1 MKEAQAVVKALA
13 GRRADGPAE
22 SCTEVSTIA
31 IKLTALVIDFPSS
44 PAILVF
50 SATII
55 ASSSVVCSPEE
66 KLSLAELDEM
76 FEEAVETLDTA
87 VEAAQGQ
94 LETLTGATASPEE
107 IEQVVAATTT
117 LAPPANPTT
126 PAPVPTTPAPVATT
140 PAPAATTPAP
150 AATTPAPA
158 ATTPASVAN
167 ATTPAPAAT
176 TPVPAATTLA
186 SAANETTPA
195 SAANAT
201 TPAAANATTAMANAT
216 TAAANV
222 TAGGLYISSQPRTIA
237 QH

>member
-140 PAPAATTPAP
+140 PAPAATTP
-150 AATTPAPA
+150 
-158 ATTPASVAN
+158 
-167 ATTPAPAAT
+167 
-176 TPVPAATTLA
+176 VPAATTLA

-222 TAGGLYISSQPRTIA
+222 TAGGLYISSLPRTTA
-237 QH
+237 QHYQMTDYEK

>member
-158 ATTPASVAN
+158 ATTP
-167 ATTPAPAAT
+167 
-176 TPVPAATTLA
+176 VPAATTLA

-222 TAGGLYISSQPRTIA
+222 TAGGLYISSLPHTTA
-237 QH
+237 QQYQ

>member
-158 ATTPASVAN
+158 ATTP
-167 ATTPAPAAT
+167 
-176 TPVPAATTLA
+176 VPAATTLA